1 MAQVTLKLA
10 CWKKFTMQ
18 SGKEALPQLSSA
30 FWKVNR
36 VGMPTNP
43 P

>member
-18 SGKEALPQLSSA
+18 SGKEALPQLSSVFLKA
-30 FWKVNR
+30 HR
-36 VGMPTNP
+36 VCIPTDP
-43 P
+43 L